1 MKDMKGASEA
11 ALETEFAKSKEQ
23 LNLCSLL
30 LKVKGGSKI
39 TVLLQYADFKRRIL
53 HSFLAL
59 EISIKTD
66 FKFSCSSN
74 WKTTKI
80 D

>member
-1 MKDMKGASEA
+1 MGIKGNEA

-39 TVLLQYADFKRRIL
+39 TVLLQYADLKRIL
-53 HSFLAL
+53 HSF
-59 EISIKTD
+59 
-66 FKFSCSSN
+66 
-74 WKTTKI
+74 
-80 D
+80 